1 MSGARADALLG
12 CVRAHT
18 ALILA
23 TVNPLLA
30 VAPTPLDLPCLVP
43 LANRPLLF
51 HLLDDLVAAGLRRAI
66 LGAPPIALTRL
77 RRAGIDQERWPLDL
91 HFRVLPE
98 DADSVRTVATLHS
111 DGQLDGGPAVVHLAD
126 CRQPPLTLSRPAHV
140 GRTDALLFVAED
152 GRGAGA
158 QRPDGGT
165 SGHWRPPPGHRL
177 TGVQMLGPLALDAAA
192 ALADELDGPIGIE
205 RLADRIADDG
215 GHVATVPVDGCW
227 RFEGRIE
234 DVLGENRRLLAALE
248 HRVDPASL
256 ADSTVHGTADIH
268 PSARLTSTL
277 VRGPVAIGPGAELTG
292 SYVGP
297 YTSIGEGALLEGAEI
312 ENSIVGPGARLRHVG
327 LRIDASV
334 IGRDGD
340 IGRDF
345 RLPRALRVWIGDRG
359 RITLA

>member
-1 MSGARADALLG
+1 LLG

-30 VAPTPLDLPCLVP
+30 TAPTPLDIPCLVP

-66 LGAPPIALTRL
+66 FGAPPVALTRL
-77 RRAGIDQERWPLDL
+77 RAAGIERERWPLDL

-98 DADSVRTVATLHS
+98 REDPVRAVAAVHADGR
-111 DGQLDGGPAVVHLAD
+111 LDGSPTVVHLAD
-126 CRQPPLTLSRPAHV
+126 CRQPPITLSRPAHI
-140 GRTDALLFVAED
+140 GRTDALLFVADAGD
-152 GRGAGA
+152 GAPPPA
-158 QRPDGGT
+158 PDGDAAPAR
-165 SGHWRPPPGHRL
+165 WRPPPGHRL
-177 TGVQMLGPLALDAAA
+177 TGVQVLGPTALEVAAELAG
-192 ALADELDGPIGIE
+192 ELDGAIGVE
-205 RLADRIADDG
+205 RLADRIADRG

-234 DVLGENRRLLAALE
+234 DVLDENRRLLAALE

-256 ADSTVHGTADIH
+256 IDSTVHGTAVIH

-297 YTSIGEGALLEGAEI
+297 YTAIGADALLEGTEI

-334 IGRDGD
+334 IGRDGE

-345 RLPRALRVWIGDRG
+345 RLPKALRVWVGDRAQ
-359 RITLA
+359 IALS